1 MSVTAT
7 GGVRNL
13 RAIFE
18 NKSASDQSD
27 RSPSRARY
35 SSDSVASTS
44 SRPVSIVRT
53 SFIAVDSP
61 AASSHIHQEHVRNNT
76 GTSRMAE
83 SRKENHNVTS
93 ETSDAVPTSP
103 HQTTHPIEGGL
114 GTILKGSSFEGS
126 PEQEVVGPR
135 AAEINGGAAIVER
148 IKSNEKPGPPPTVH
162 LKTTPT
168 AQPVKPPHPKHV
180 PSNQAAATSK
190 TATPPS
196 AHKLPIRGGS
206 AKVLG
211 VLESSKEA
219 REAREAARQDGSNK
233 SPTAAGLHPAQES
246 QQSTKAPSKRLPIRG
261 GAAKIVGVMESAKQ
275 ASEAR
280 EAFKQER
287 TNKGAAP
294 AESHPSTRTVS
305 KRLPSAATTT
315 AASRDGRKAGAAE
328 TTQKPAPNSRL
339 SVPSRLP
346 SAATAKTAASTAKT
360 ETEPS
365 NNAPSPRARVAS
377 SARSPKV
384 PSVATAVTASTLAK
398 KASRGSLANG
408 DQAKSRLSAAK
419 PDESFLARM
428 SRPTVS
434 SASKS
439 HDKAEAKSPP
449 RSGKA
454 KAITKTSP
462 TAAVGHSEAGVSEP
476 NHHVVDEPGATNG
489 ISV

>member
-1 MSVTAT
+1 MSVTVT

-27 RSPSRARY
+27 SSPSRARY
-35 SSDSVASTS
+35 SSDSVASTGS
-44 SRPVSIVRT
+44 QRVRT
-53 SFIAVDSP
+53 SFVAVNSP
-61 AASSHIHQEHVRNNT
+61 PASADIQQDRVRK
-76 GTSRMAE
+76 TSETSSMAE
-83 SRKENHNVTS
+83 TRAA
-93 ETSDAVPTSP
+93 TSDAVPTSP

-114 GTILKGSSFEGS
+114 GTILKGSPFEGT
-126 PEQEVVGPR
+126 
-135 AAEINGGAAIVER
+135 EINGGAAIVER

-180 PSNQAAATSK
+180 PSHQAGAIPK

-196 AHKLPIRGGS
+196 GHKPSVRGGT
-206 AKVLG
+206 AKILG
-211 VLESSKEA
+211 VIESSNQA
-219 REAREAARQDGSNK
+219 REAREAARQEGTGKGPIATS
-233 SPTAAGLHPAQES
+233 LHPEQES
-246 QQSTKAPSKRLPIRG
+246 QQGPKAPSKRLPIRG
-261 GAAKIVGVMESAKQ
+261 GAAKIVGVMQSAKE

-287 TNKGAAP
+287 TNKGP
-294 AESHPSTRTVS
+294 ASAEPQ
-305 KRLPSAATTT
+305 PSART
-315 AASRDGRKAGAAE
+315 ALNRPKAGAAE
-328 TTQKPAPNSRL
+328 TTQKPAPRSRL
-339 SVPSRLP
+339 SVPAKLP

-360 ETEPS
+360 EPEPS
-365 NNAPSPRARVAS
+365 NSAASPRLRVAS
-377 SARSPKV
+377 TARSPKV

-398 KASRGSLANG
+398 KTSRASLGNG

-428 SRPTVS
+428 SRPTLS
-434 SASKS
+434 SASKT
-439 HDKAEAKSPP
+439 HDKAEGKSPP
-449 RSGKA
+449 RTGKA

-462 TAAVGHSEAGVSEP
+462 TRASGPSETAVSEP
-476 NHHVVDEPGATNG
+476 KHQVVDEPAETNG